1 MKIEKFVTG
10 IISTNCYIVT
20 NEETKETVIV
30 DPANLSKAMIGYIE
44 EEELVIKAILL
55 THAHFD
61 HIMGIDKVIDRYGE
75 MPVYVEE
82 SDLELLH
89 TPSMN
94 ESTVYTNGYSYPG
107 GDVIHDGD
115 VLHLIGED
123 FRVIHTPG
131 HTQGGVS
138 YYVEKEGVLFSG
150 DTLFCCS
157 VGRSDFATSSTS
169 ALIRSIKEKLFLL
182 PDETKV
188 FPGHMGAT
196 TIGNE
201 KVNNPYVNSFKLMN
215 RISCKNERFTYDM
228 YHIVKSFLPDAEISQ
243 KVDPEQELLIE
254 MTAEEEPD
262 LEEQACDK
270 KVRWTF
276 FHCREAEIADISEK
290 REQKRYINKKLYQTL
305 VKKTGEEHAW
315 GNMTGVR
322 PTKMIM
328 ERLSFM
334 NITIDNEKN
343 EEQDGTTVISGEDSA
358 ITMMKIPTNEELM
371 IARDVMELK
380 NKKNKC

>member
-10 IISTNCYIVT
+10 IISTNCYVVT

-55 THAHFD
+55 THAHF
-61 HIMGIDKVIDRYGE
+61 
-75 MPVYVEE
+75 
-82 SDLELLH
+82 
-89 TPSMN
+89 

-201 KVNNPYVNSFKLMN
+201 KVNNPYV
-215 RISCKNERFTYDM
+215 
-228 YHIVKSFLPDAEISQ
+228 
-243 KVDPEQELLIE
+243 
-254 MTAEEEPD
+254 
-262 LEEQACDK
+262 
-270 KVRWTF
+270 
-276 FHCREAEIADISEK
+276 
-290 REQKRYINKKLYQTL
+290 
-305 VKKTGEEHAW
+305 
-315 GNMTGVR
+315 
-322 PTKMIM
+322 
-328 ERLSFM
+328 
-334 NITIDNEKN
+334 
-343 EEQDGTTVISGEDSA
+343 
-358 ITMMKIPTNEELM
+358 
-371 IARDVMELK
+371 
-380 NKKNKC
+380 

>member
-131 HTQGGVS
+131 HTQGGVC

-150 DTLFCCS
+150 DTVFYGS
-157 VGRSDFATSSTS
+157 VGRTDFPGGST
-169 ALIRSIKEKLFLL
+169 ADIVRSLHKLVDSL
-182 PDETKV
+182 PEETEV
-188 FPGHMGAT
+188 FPGHDAST
-196 TIGNE
+196 TIG
-201 KVNNPYVNSFKLMN
+201 Y
-215 RISCKNERFTYDM
+215 
-228 YHIVKSFLPDAEISQ
+228 
-243 KVDPEQELLIE
+243 
-254 MTAEEEPD
+254 
-262 LEEQACDK
+262 
-270 KVRWTF
+270 
-276 FHCREAEIADISEK
+276 EK
-290 REQKRYINKKLYQTL
+290 RYNPF
-305 VKKTGEEHAW
+305 V
-315 GNMTGVR
+315 
-322 PTKMIM
+322 
-328 ERLSFM
+328 
-334 NITIDNEKN
+334 
-343 EEQDGTTVISGEDSA
+343 
-358 ITMMKIPTNEELM
+358 
-371 IARDVMELK
+371 
-380 NKKNKC
+380 

>member
-61 HIMGIDKVIDRYGE
+61 HIM
-75 MPVYVEE
+75 
-82 SDLELLH
+82 ELLH

-94 ESTVYTNGYSYPG
+94 ESTVYTNGYSYLG

-131 HTQGGVS
+131 HTQGGVC

-182 PDETKV
+182 PDETRV

-201 KVNNPYVNSFKLMN
+201 KVNNPYV
-215 RISCKNERFTYDM
+215 
-228 YHIVKSFLPDAEISQ
+228 
-243 KVDPEQELLIE
+243 
-254 MTAEEEPD
+254 
-262 LEEQACDK
+262 
-270 KVRWTF
+270 
-276 FHCREAEIADISEK
+276 
-290 REQKRYINKKLYQTL
+290 
-305 VKKTGEEHAW
+305 
-315 GNMTGVR
+315 
-322 PTKMIM
+322 
-328 ERLSFM
+328 
-334 NITIDNEKN
+334 
-343 EEQDGTTVISGEDSA
+343 
-358 ITMMKIPTNEELM
+358 
-371 IARDVMELK
+371 
-380 NKKNKC
+380 

>member
-61 HIMGIDKVIDRYGE
+61 HIMGIDKVIDRYGK

-107 GDVIHDGD
+107 GEVIHDGD

-131 HTQGGVS
+131 HTKGS
-138 YYVEKEGVLFSG
+138 CCYYLKDEGVLFSG
-150 DTLFCCS
+150 DTVFYGS
-157 VGRSDFATSSTS
+157 VGRTDFPGGST
-169 ALIRSIKEKLFLL
+169 AEIVRSLHKLVDSL
-182 PDETKV
+182 PEETEV
-188 FPGHMGAT
+188 FPGHDAST
-196 TIGNE
+196 T
-201 KVNNPYVNSFKLMN
+201 
-215 RISCKNERFTYDM
+215 
-228 YHIVKSFLPDAEISQ
+228 
-243 KVDPEQELLIE
+243 
-254 MTAEEEPD
+254 
-262 LEEQACDK
+262 
-270 KVRWTF
+270 
-276 FHCREAEIADISEK
+276 FHN
-290 REQKRYINKKLYQTL
+290 Q
-305 VKKTGEEHAW
+305 
-315 GNMTGVR
+315 
-322 PTKMIM
+322 
-328 ERLSFM
+328 
-334 NITIDNEKN
+334 
-343 EEQDGTTVISGEDSA
+343 
-358 ITMMKIPTNEELM
+358 
-371 IARDVMELK
+371 
-380 NKKNKC
+380 

>member
-131 HTQGGVS
+131 HTKGS
-138 YYVEKEGVLFSG
+138 CCYYLKDEDVLFSG
-150 DTLFCCS
+150 DTVFYGS
-157 VGRSDFATSSTS
+157 VGRTDFPGGST
-169 ALIRSIKEKLFLL
+169 AEIVRSLHKLVDSL
-182 PDETKV
+182 PEETEV
-188 FPGHMGAT
+188 FPGHDAST
-196 TIGNE
+196 TIG
-201 KVNNPYVNSFKLMN
+201 Y
-215 RISCKNERFTYDM
+215 
-228 YHIVKSFLPDAEISQ
+228 
-243 KVDPEQELLIE
+243 
-254 MTAEEEPD
+254 
-262 LEEQACDK
+262 
-270 KVRWTF
+270 
-276 FHCREAEIADISEK
+276 EK
-290 REQKRYINKKLYQTL
+290 RYNPF
-305 VKKTGEEHAW
+305 V
-315 GNMTGVR
+315 
-322 PTKMIM
+322 
-328 ERLSFM
+328 
-334 NITIDNEKN
+334 
-343 EEQDGTTVISGEDSA
+343 
-358 ITMMKIPTNEELM
+358 
-371 IARDVMELK
+371 
-380 NKKNKC
+380 

>member
-131 HTQGGVS
+131 HTKGS
-138 YYVEKEGVLFSG
+138 CCYYLKDEGVLFSG
-150 DTLFCCS
+150 DTVFYGS
-157 VGRSDFATSSTS
+157 VGRTDFPGGSSRE
-169 ALIRSIKEKLFLL
+169 IRESLHKLLNAL
-182 PDETKV
+182 PDETNV
-188 FPGHMGAT
+188 YPGEDTST
-196 TIGNE
+196 TIG
-201 KVNNPYVNSFKLMN
+201 
-215 RISCKNERFTYDM
+215 YD
-228 YHIVKSFLPDAEISQ
+228 
-243 KVDPEQELLIE
+243 
-254 MTAEEEPD
+254 
-262 LEEQACDK
+262 
-270 KVRWTF
+270 
-276 FHCREAEIADISEK
+276 
-290 REQKRYINKKLYQTL
+290 KRYNPF
-305 VKKTGEEHAW
+305 V
-315 GNMTGVR
+315 
-322 PTKMIM
+322 
-328 ERLSFM
+328 
-334 NITIDNEKN
+334 
-343 EEQDGTTVISGEDSA
+343 
-358 ITMMKIPTNEELM
+358 
-371 IARDVMELK
+371 
-380 NKKNKC
+380 

>member
-131 HTQGGVS
+131 HTQGGVC
-138 YYVEKEGVLFSG
+138 YYIEEEKALFSG
-150 DTLFCCS
+150 DTLFCQS
-157 VGRSDFATSSTS
+157 VGRTDFPTGKSST
-169 ALIRSIKEKLFLL
+169 LIHSIQDKLMPL
-182 PDETKV
+182 PDDTMV
-188 FPGHMGAT
+188 YTGHEDMT
-196 TIGNE
+196 TIG
-201 KVNNPYVNSFKLMN
+201 
-215 RISCKNERFTYDM
+215 
-228 YHIVKSFLPDAEISQ
+228 
-243 KVDPEQELLIE
+243 
-254 MTAEEEPD
+254 
-262 LEEQACDK
+262 
-270 KVRWTF
+270 
-276 FHCREAEIADISEK
+276 
-290 REQKRYINKKLYQTL
+290 
-305 VKKTGEEHAW
+305 
-315 GNMTGVR
+315 
-322 PTKMIM
+322 M
-328 ERLSFM
+328 ERKYNPFL
-334 NITIDNEKN
+334 
-343 EEQDGTTVISGEDSA
+343 
-358 ITMMKIPTNEELM
+358 
-371 IARDVMELK
+371 
-380 NKKNKC
+380 

>member
-10 IISTNCYIVT
+10 IISTNCYIDT

-123 FRVIHTPG
+123 FRVSLTPG

-201 KVNNPYVNSFKLMN
+201 KVNNPYV
-215 RISCKNERFTYDM
+215 
-228 YHIVKSFLPDAEISQ
+228 
-243 KVDPEQELLIE
+243 
-254 MTAEEEPD
+254 
-262 LEEQACDK
+262 
-270 KVRWTF
+270 
-276 FHCREAEIADISEK
+276 
-290 REQKRYINKKLYQTL
+290 
-305 VKKTGEEHAW
+305 
-315 GNMTGVR
+315 
-322 PTKMIM
+322 
-328 ERLSFM
+328 
-334 NITIDNEKN
+334 
-343 EEQDGTTVISGEDSA
+343 
-358 ITMMKIPTNEELM
+358 
-371 IARDVMELK
+371 
-380 NKKNKC
+380 